1 MGNLSK
7 NTVYAWTPED
17 NKVSETMQSYFANF
31 IKTGNPNAKG
41 LPEWAAMKPGRVAQ
55 FMRLDLESQL
65 QTEEHGDRYL
75 FLERQHDKK

>member
-17 NKVSETMQSYFANF
+17 HKVSETTQSYFANF
-31 IKTGNPNAKG
+31 IKTGNPNAKD
-41 LPEWAAMKPGRVAQ
+41 LPEWAPMKPGQGAQ
-55 FMRLDLESQL
+55 FMRLDVESGL
-65 QTEEHGDRYL
+65 QNGQHEERYL